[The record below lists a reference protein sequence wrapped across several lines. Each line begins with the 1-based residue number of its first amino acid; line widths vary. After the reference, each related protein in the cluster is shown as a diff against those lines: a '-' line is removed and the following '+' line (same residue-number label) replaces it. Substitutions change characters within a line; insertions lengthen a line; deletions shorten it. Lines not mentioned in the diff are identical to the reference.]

1 MLSEV
6 ITILLDAYE
15 KALDVLLII
24 SEWIKPLVN
33 RNAVVWY
40 ALGLVTLGLS
50 RRIRIRYGFWRM
62 KSRIAHKVAGQSDYL
77 IPSAT
82 RLFSKACPKGLIGMG
97 KNEVKNILDILS
109 KIIEIGGENPTTD
122 WKRRWSQIDASWL
135 ERFFSKGG
143 MIQEPLLQDALANAL
158 IYKAIIPGRFDHRHI
173 DVLAAISVEDWKTFT
188 AICSIA
194 CCIDGRITPILLNY
208 EDAVYEKLG
217 LNDEIL
223 AGLIAAGLITQG
235 GTDDTYTLYMPTQG
249 LRVAYF
255 DEDEFVVRPL
265 PAPIPR
271 KTYLGTRTQP
281 HPLDKRITV
290 GVVDFTR
297 VGRVLTFLT
306 SCSKVDGFTEYLRY
320 QWEVYLH
327 NQENH

>member
-1 MLSEV
+1 
-6 ITILLDAYE
+6 
-15 KALDVLLII
+15 
-24 SEWIKPLVN
+24 
-33 RNAVVWY
+33 
-40 ALGLVTLGLS
+40 
-50 RRIRIRYGFWRM
+50 
-62 KSRIAHKVAGQSDYL
+62 
-77 IPSAT
+77 
-82 RLFSKACPKGLIGMG
+82 MG
-97 KNEVKNILDILS
+97 KNEVKNVSDILS
-109 KIIEIGGENPTTD
+109 TIVAIGGEQPTTD
-122 WKRRWSQIDASWL
+122 WKQRWSQIDASWL

-143 MIQEPLLQDALANAL
+143 MIREPLLQDALAKAL
-158 IYKAIIPGRFDHRHI
+158 MYEATIPGRFDHRHI

-194 CCIDGRITPILLNY
+194 CCIDKRITPILLNY

-217 LNDEIL
+217 LSDEIL

-235 GTDDTYTLYMPTQG
+235 GTGDTYTLDIPTQG

-255 DEDEFVVRPL
+255 DEDELVVRPL

-281 HPLDKRITV
+281 HPLDKRITI

-297 VGRVLTFLT
+297 VGRVLAFLT

-320 QWEVYLH
+320 QWEEYLQPRDH
-327 NQENH
+327 Q